1 MNLFL
6 QKLMFADIFGRIQQW
21 IGLVQNK
28 LDICKNE
35 IESLRKEL
43 IARACEIDNLRRL
56 LAECEEPEAS
66 LLIKIFTSL

>member
-43 IARACEIDNLRRL
+43 IARACEIDNLRKL
-56 LAECEEPEAS
+56 LAECGEREAS
-66 LLIKIFTSL
+66 LLIKIVTSL